1 MATITKGDQTV
12 TYSGSIRDGLKK
24 LPNHD
29 DRPKNRQKER
39 RLRLS

>member
-12 TYSGSIRDGLKK
+12 TYSGSIKDGLKK

-29 DRPKNRQKER
+29 DTPMNPQKVR
-39 RLRLS
+39 RLPLN